1 MRKLLFLL
9 LTPYFCIAQVM
20 NKIDENGKKQGDW
33 SKKHKNGEVRYKGQF
48 KDNVPQGLFLY
59 YYKTGELQIEKKFF
73 NNGEATAAHFF
84 YKNGGLQSSGL
95 YVSKLKDSTWNFYNH
110 DSILVLSEE
119 YTKGKLNGKT
129 KTFYYFEF

>member
-1 MRKLLFLL
+1 MPFIVFGQI
-9 LTPYFCIAQVM
+9 T
-20 NKIDENGKKQGDW
+20 NHIDDNGNKQGYW
-33 SKKHKNGEVRYKGQF
+33 VKYHQNGEIRYKGQF

-95 YVSKLKDSTWNFYNH
+95 YVSKLTTLH
-110 DSILVLSEE
+110 DRG
-119 YTKGKLNGKT
+119 TAFGGKFSPAQQKQKENK
-129 KTFYYFEF
+129 K